1 MFERKGKI
9 RSPPKPHI
17 NSYQHSS
24 RITELLESFMQDNKL
39 KLGVTRNWV
48 YRIHMYLVFTG
59 LISGFLIYKIG
70 DVDSSKIWPLA
81 LGVSLSMLLPL
92 IFGSIRNKSFKKGY
106 LELVESNFHYGY
118 RL

>member
-1 MFERKGKI
+1 
-9 RSPPKPHI
+9 
-17 NSYQHSS
+17 
-24 RITELLESFMQDNKL
+24 MQDNKL

-106 LELVESNFHYGY
+106 LELVESNFHYGLGSY
-118 RL
+118 KASLISVNVYFLVVLLVIIWAVYQSF